1 MYENHASIAPRI
13 NLAVNE
19 AALEI
24 IFATYKTLD
33 VTNYVRRFLHDGQTI
48 PQAFVLS
55 NVFFGGVDPIHNS
68 VKAFIQV
75 CRITLPSDDYTG
87 QSESFFQTKRLS
99 EGQAVILNYDITLPR
114 FNPPATSSKNII
126 ILDASFYTS
135 DVTTIVSRIAATQK
149 EWPLVIRASN
159 SRFGTD
165 PAPNTVK

>member
-24 IFATYKTLD
+24 ISATYKTLD
-33 VTNYVRRFLHDGQTI
+33 VTNHVRRFLRDGQTI
-48 PQAFVLS
+48 PQAFVPSIVL
-55 NVFFGGVDPIHNS
+55 FGGVDSIPSS

-75 CRITLPSDDYTG
+75 CRILPSDDYTG

-99 EGQAVILNYDITLPR
+99 EGQAVILNHDITLPR

-126 ILDASFYTS
+126 ILDASFYTW
-135 DVTTIVSRIAATQK
+135 DVTTIVFRIAAT
-149 EWPLVIRASN
+149 
-159 SRFGTD
+159 
-165 PAPNTVK
+165 